1 MTKVFIAICIVSVI
15 ASCENLDKHF
25 KNDKNNEAKQ
35 KEKKITTVS
44 LAPIPRDVSI
54 TPENSY
60 NDLFLDSTAVE
71 FFITENKIN
80 DSIAKG
86 IRNFYN
92 ARNYQFAWLS
102 SDGLTEQGRGFWNL
116 QEYINSYEQDSTL
129 KNKKLQKRMD
139 SLVTNDSLTVN
150 ADSFFT
156 NTELSLTQHFVYYTQ
171 NNTGKGY
178 VNREAIGQFMPIK
191 KVDALSMTDS
201 ILTDSILN
209 KQDTANSLEQ
219 SNEPYKLLKIQLS
232 KFYSVAKQGGFPSV
246 PQGVKNLKKG
256 VSSPTVTV
264 IKKRLQLTGE
274 MPGDDTS
281 KLFNESLEYA
291 IKSFQQRHGFTPNGI
306 VSDTVVEAMNVSVN
320 ERIQQ
325 LLINMNRLIWTP
337 AQMPEN
343 VIEVNIPEFMLH
355 VYEGKNKLFDME
367 VVVGKEGTN
376 TMMFTGELNQ
386 IVFSPY
392 WNIPASIV
400 KGEILP
406 AMKKNPGYLK
416 RQNMEIVSETDSL
429 PVIRQLP
436 GPQNSLGKVKFLFPN
451 TYDIYFHD
459 TPDKTLFKKT
469 NRAFSHGCIRLADA
483 EKMATYLLRNHPEWT
498 PAKIREAM
506 NSGKENY
513 VKLKNPVAVSIT
525 YFTAWID
532 NAGELNFR
540 KDVYGHDKNLT
551 KKMFN

>member
-274 MPGDDTS
+274 MPGGDTS
-281 KLFNESLEYA
+281 KLFNDSLEYA